1 MARQYFFL
9 IAIAFL
15 AGSVL
20 AQDTPPPVKDRYPSL
35 RVLTKVGTKRNKV
48 PGSSY
53 RQIMVTSPS
62 LTIESART
70 QPMAAARA
78 TCLIITM
85 DTARKYRNREEVYK
99 VATSETLDIPAVDKG
114 ERRDFEFAKLT
125 TQFDSERD
133 YTNVGG
139 DVYKYFLIAVFS
151 DTQEI
156 LYFET
161 NNPSLDAYLKKNPDQ
176 RLRFLSMKVGASFP
190 SKF

>member
-1 MARQYFFL
+1 MDRQYFLL
-9 IAIAFL
+9 ITLAFL

-20 AQDTPPPVKDRYPSL
+20 AQNTAPNVKERYPSL
-35 RVLTKVGTKRNKV
+35 RVLTKVATKRSKV

-53 RQIMVTSPS
+53 RQIMVTTPS
-62 LTIESART
+62 FTIESART

-99 VATSETLDIPAVDKG
+99 VATSETLNIPAVDKG
-114 ERRDFEFAKLT
+114 ERRDFEFAELT

-139 DVYKYFLIAVFS
+139 DVYKYFIMAVFS
-151 DTQEI
+151 DAQEI

-161 NNPSLDAYLKKNPDQ
+161 NNASLDAFLKKNPDQ
-176 RLRFLSMKVGASFP
+176 RLRYLSMKVGASFP